1 MKSLKDKIASSVA
14 EVFDKVNITS
24 HEQIYDIL
32 YNDILNYIR
41 YDASYEINH
50 EINP

>member
-1 MKSLKDKIASSVA
+1 MNSPKDKIASSVA
-14 EVFDKVNITS
+14 KVFDKVNITS

-32 YNDILNYIR
+32 YNDILFYVR
-41 YDASYEINH
+41 YDASYEINS